1 MSLKHHATILRSLL
15 IERSQDGL
23 LKDIRKCPISS
34 CAALHSLPMLMLLFS
49 LGMLQGTVRTF
60 PLSLSWA
67 AMFLSLEAPG
77 CLCTQNM
84 GAEWGEKNSKKSGTK
99 RSFSLKASHPHFS
112 LEFQH
117 QTFSGLC
124 VFCVLWVEFNIKFSG
139 SRKHW
144 ELYWVWSGLC
154 EVYEIEV
161 IHCYLF
167 DV

>member
-1 MSLKHHATILRSLL
+1 MQQSCGAFWLSVAKMGFSRTSASA
-15 IERSQDGL
+15 
-23 LKDIRKCPISS
+23 PFPP

-60 PLSLSWA
+60 PVFVLSCYVSKFRGSRMPLHP
-67 AMFLSLEAPG
+67 EHG
-77 CLCTQNM
+77 
-84 GAEWGEKNSKKSGTK
+84 GEKNSKKSGTK

-144 ELYWVWSGLC
+144 ELYWGWNGLC